1 MKNYD
6 VLRKS
11 FNSELITG
19 KSMALAIRAEGIFKT
34 FRSGWR
40 GRRQK
45 EALKGVDLQI
55 EEREIFGILGPN
67 GAGKTTLL
75 SILCTLLF
83 PDRGNVYILGMD
95 GLHDGHQIRKR
106 VNVVSGNA
114 NFLWSLTVREN
125 LHYYGMLYGLT
136 GKEREK
142 KIETL
147 INLFNLEGHRNI
159 PFDELSTGMK
169 QRLSLAKSL
178 INDPEILFLDE
189 PTVGLDPDVSIRIRE
204 EILSIHKERGMTVL
218 LTTHNMKEAEYL
230 CGRIAFLK
238 EGRIL
243 TTGTAEALK
252 RMVRIGDRLKIEFK
266 GRIQE
271 EELLRADGVI
281 NFTIS
286 NNLCEI
292 VVDEGEKRLG
302 ALVAM
307 LAQGGAQIKKVTLG
321 QTDLEDVFVEFAK
334 SDENPDRDRL

>member
-1 MKNYD
+1 
-6 VLRKS
+6 
-11 FNSELITG
+11 
-19 KSMALAIRAEGIFKT
+19 MAYAIQAEGIFKT
-34 FRSGWR
+34 FRSGWWKK
-40 GRRQK
+40 RQK

-75 SILCTLLF
+75 SILCTLLL
-83 PDRGNVYILGMD
+83 PDRGNVHILGMD
-95 GLHDGHQIRKR
+95 GLSDGHQIRKR
-106 VNVVSGNA
+106 VNMVSGNA
-114 NFLWSLTVREN
+114 NFLWSLTVKEN

-142 KIETL
+142 KVETL
-147 INLFNLEGHRNI
+147 IDIFNLAEYGNI
-159 PFDELSTGMK
+159 PFDELSTGTK

-178 INDPEILFLDE
+178 INDPEVLFLDE

-218 LTTHNMKEAEYL
+218 VTTHHMKEAEYL

-238 EGRIL
+238 EGKIL
-243 TTGTAEALK
+243 TTGTPESLK
-252 RMVRIGDRLKIEFK
+252 RMVRIGDRIKIEFR

-271 EELLRADGVI
+271 DELLRAEGVI

-286 NNLCEI
+286 DNLCEI
-292 VVDEGEKRLG
+292 VVDDGERRLG
-302 ALVAM
+302 SLIAILS
-307 LAQGGAQIKKVTLG
+307 QGDIQIKKVTLG

-334 SDENPDRDRL
+334 SERNSDLERL

>member
-1 MKNYD
+1 
-6 VLRKS
+6 
-11 FNSELITG
+11 
-19 KSMALAIRAEGIFKT
+19 MAIAIKAEGISKT
-34 FRSGWR
+34 FRSGWW
-40 GRRQK
+40 GKRQK

-75 SILCTLLF
+75 SILCTLLL
-83 PDRGNVYILGMD
+83 PDRGNVHILGMD
-95 GLHDGHQIRKR
+95 SLHDGHQIRKR

-114 NFLWSLTVREN
+114 NFLWSLTVKEN

-142 KIETL
+142 KVETL
-147 INLFNLEGHRNI
+147 IDIFNLAEHRNI
-159 PFDELSTGMK
+159 PFDELSTGTK

-178 INDPEILFLDE
+178 INDPEVLFLDE

-218 LTTHNMKEAEYL
+218 VTTHNMKEAEYL

-238 EGRIL
+238 EGKIL
-243 TTGTAEALK
+243 TTGTAESLK
-252 RMVRIGDRLKIEFK
+252 RMVRIGDRIKIEFR

-271 EELLRADGVI
+271 DELLRAEGVI

-286 NNLCEI
+286 DNLCEI
-292 VVDEGEKRLG
+292 VVDDGERRLG
-302 ALVAM
+302 SLIAILS
-307 LAQGGAQIKKVTLG
+307 QGDIQIKKVSLG

-334 SDENPDRDRL
+334 SELFDSPA

>member
-1 MKNYD
+1 
-6 VLRKS
+6 
-11 FNSELITG
+11 
-19 KSMALAIRAEGIFKT
+19 MALAIKAEGIFKT

-75 SILCTLLF
+75 SILCTLLL
-83 PDRGNVYILGMD
+83 PDRGNVHILGMD

-114 NFLWSLTVREN
+114 NFLWSLTVKEN
-125 LHYYGMLYGLT
+125 LHYYGMLYGLI

-142 KIETL
+142 KVETL

-238 EGRIL
+238 EGKIL

-252 RMVRIGDRLKIEFK
+252 RMVRIGDLVKIEFK
-266 GRIQE
+266 GTILE
-271 EELLRADGVI
+271 DELLRADGVI
-281 NFTIS
+281 NYGIS
-286 NNLCEI
+286 GGICEI
-292 VVDEGEKRLG
+292 IVDDGERRLG
-302 ALVAM
+302 NLIAL
-307 LAQGGAQIKKVTLG
+307 LSQGGIQIKKVSLG
-321 QTDLEDVFVEFAK
+321 QTDLEDVFVEFVK
-334 SDENPDRDRL
+334 SDENPNLDRL

>member
-1 MKNYD
+1 
-6 VLRKS
+6 
-11 FNSELITG
+11 
-19 KSMALAIRAEGIFKT
+19 MAYAIKAEGIFKT
-34 FRSGWR
+34 FRSGWWKK
-40 GRRQK
+40 RQK
-45 EALKGVDLQI
+45 EALKGIDLQI

-75 SILCTLLF
+75 SILCTLLL

-95 GLHDGHQIRKR
+95 VLHDERQIRKK
-106 VNVVSGNA
+106 VNIVSGNA
-114 NFLWSLTVREN
+114 NFLWSLTVKEN

-142 KIETL
+142 KVEKL
-147 INLFNLEGHRNI
+147 IDLFNLKEHRNI

-178 INDPEILFLDE
+178 INDPEVLFLDE
-189 PTVGLDPDVSIRIRE
+189 PTVGLDPDISIRIRE

-218 LTTHNMKEAEYL
+218 LTTHNMREAEYL

-238 EGRIL
+238 EGKIL

-266 GRIQE
+266 GSIQE

-307 LAQGGAQIKKVTLG
+307 LAQGGVQIEKVTLG

-334 SDENPDRDRL
+334 SDENPNLDRL